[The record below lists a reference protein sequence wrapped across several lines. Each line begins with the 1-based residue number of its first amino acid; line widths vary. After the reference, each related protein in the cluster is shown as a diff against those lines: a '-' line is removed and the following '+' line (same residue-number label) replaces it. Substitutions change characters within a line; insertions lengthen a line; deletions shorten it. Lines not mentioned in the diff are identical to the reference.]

1 MYFINIAL
9 YSNSIIKLSLVI
21 NKFGLIFNFSNVYI
35 NRTFYVRIV
44 ATDGGGLSTIISE
57 FACKVV
63 ERTLAKFNVE
73 YEHPMSIETVDGV
86 QMKAMAANDF
96 HLKNGGRISVADGL
110 QVEDFR
116 VQEIVKLS

>member
-1 MYFINIAL
+1 MKKNRKEAL
-9 YSNSIIKLSLVI
+9 EMLVYKAK
-21 NKFGLIFNFSNVYI
+21 NNRKSGIFV
-35 NRTFYVRIV
+35 TH
-44 ATDGGGLSTIISE
+44 STE
-57 FACKVV
+57 NLQEACKVV

-86 QMKAMAANDF
+86 EMKAMAANDF